1 MVTTNFGTVID
12 TVYFKN
18 KVYIICEKDLIYS
31 LIVHDKVFDVT
42 DVLIRCSDIQY
53 IEFLIKEKMKNEV

>member
-12 TVYFKN
+12 TVYFKS
-18 KVYIICEKDLIYS
+18 KVYIVCEKDLIYS

-42 DVLIRCSDIQY
+42 DVLIR
-53 IEFLIKEKMKNEV
+53 L

>member
-1 MVTTNFGTVID
+1 MVTNYGAVID
-12 TVYFKN
+12 TIHYKN
-18 KVYIICEKDLIYS
+18 KVYIVCEKDLIYS

-53 IEFLIKEKMKNEV
+53 IEFLIKEKMKNEI

>member
-1 MVTTNFGTVID
+1 MTTNFVTVID
-12 TVYFKN
+12 TVHFKN
-18 KVYIICEKDLIYS
+18 KVYIVCEKDLIYS

>member
-12 TVYFKN
+12 TVHFKN
-18 KVYIICEKDLIYS
+18 KVYIVCEKDLIYS
-31 LIVHDKVFDVT
+31 LIVHDKVFDIT

-53 IEFLIKEKMKNEV
+53 IEFLIKEKMKNEI

>member
-18 KVYIICEKDLIYS
+18 KVYIVCEKDLIYS

-42 DVLIRCSDIQY
+42 DVLIRVSDIQY
-53 IEFLIKEKMKNEV
+53 IEFLIKEKIKNEI